1 MMGTQIV
8 AKWRSEW
15 PIFYVDKGDILIGKL
30 IKWNLVTL
38 SEKIS
43 VSLMTMEN

>member
-8 AKWRSEW
+8 AKWRSER

-38 SEKIS
+38 SDKIS